1 MRNYQKE
8 ILKCVFSLVGIFI
21 FGLLILNFNSLDTL
35 EKFCVCIFY
44 TYLGYFFI
52 FSLNYLF
59 KFFTYKDIALI
70 SDYEIENIKKY
81 NKMGEYFKN
90 RVIVKYKDKIIKSNW
105 SIDFKEKTKEKMF
118 VECKTNGSC
127 VIIV

>member
-35 EKFCVCIFY
+35 EKFCVCILY